1 MGGNWVEGGRIE
13 RHSGE
18 IDTLTVQSANP
29 CCVTDSAEL
38 VCIFHTK
45 Y

>member
-1 MGGNWVEGGRIE
+1 MGDNWVEGGRIE
-13 RHSGE
+13 GHSGE

-38 VCIFHTK
+38 VHM
-45 Y
+45 YLPH